1 MALGDATSTRLNSS
15 LSGFRKKNKALTC
28 ALVAEQSRTSPE
40 SRGSTAALDRVPIGW
55 EGRKRGEGGGEK
67 TIGEKRRPRESA
79 PEHSTKLFEA
89 LFRRNTPLP
98 LKRLPRKPL
107 TLCSSLASRDVPAPP
122 LARPRRPAPSAAA
135 AELDRRRRPSLVPQA
150 RATISE
156 RWPALLDLVDNGTL
170 VAVAPRIIVG
180 ATATRNPSSSSSS
193 RRCTSP
199 GPRPAPRRGSSTP
212 SSPDPKKQ
220 T

>member
-1 MALGDATSTRLNSS
+1 MALGDATSTRLISS
-15 LSGFRKKNKALTC
+15 LSRFRKKNKALTC

-67 TIGEKRRPRESA
+67 TIGEKRQPRESA

-122 LARPRRPAPSAAA
+122 LARPRRPTFCSLSFFSRRKVETARAFCDCAFFPPFFPLFFAKVFSYYSSTAAA
-135 AELDRRRRPSLVPQA
+135 PEKPKA
-150 RATISE
+150 
-156 RWPALLDLVDNGTL
+156 
-170 VAVAPRIIVG
+170 
-180 ATATRNPSSSSSS
+180 
-193 RRCTSP
+193 SP
-199 GPRPAPRRGSSTP
+199 LA
-212 SSPDPKKQ
+212 
-220 T
+220 